1 MSTDAKPRVAKV
13 AIVSSLAPTL
23 VNFRGPLI
31 EEMVRRGHRVL
42 AFAPD
47 HDAQTRAALKRLGA
61 EPIDYDIGRNSLSPL
76 HDLRATLQLARLLRR
91 HRPDISFAYFIK
103 PVIYGTL
110 AARLAGIRHRFAMME
125 GMGFVF
131 TTGDNP
137 GMARRALRWA
147 TMWLFRL
154 SLSFADRLILLN
166 DDDYDVFVGRRLVA
180 PAKAAVLGG
189 IGVNLLEWSYA
200 EPVCNPITFAFVGR
214 LLRDKGVEEFAA
226 AARILRGKGYDAR
239 FVMLGGH
246 DSNPT
251 AIPLSTVEGWVAD
264 GLVEWAGHADV
275 RPALRHASVF
285 VLPSYREGVP
295 RSTQE
300 AMALGMPVVTTD
312 VPGCRDTV
320 EDGRNGFLVPAQ
332 DAAALALAMEYFLL
346 HPDRIGPMGR
356 ESRRIAEQ
364 DFDVHN
370 QNRKLL
376 ELIGL

>member
-1 MSTDAKPRVAKV
+1 MNTDPKPRAVKV
-13 AIVSSLAPTL
+13 AIVSSLASTL

-47 HDAQTRAALKRLGA
+47 HDAETRASLERLGA
-61 EPIDYDIGRNSLSPL
+61 EPVEYNIGRNSLNPL
-76 HDLRATLQLARLLRR
+76 QDLRAMLQLAWLLRR

-131 TTGDNP
+131 TTGENP
-137 GMARRALRWA
+137 GPARQLLQWA

-154 SLSFADRLILLN
+154 SLFFADRLILLN
-166 DDDYDVFVGRRLVA
+166 DDDYHIFVGRRLVA

-189 IGVNLLEWSYA
+189 IGVDLADWPCG
-200 EPVCNPITFAFVGR
+200 EPACAPVTFAFVGR

-251 AIPLSTVEGWVAD
+251 AIRLSTIEGWVAE
-264 GLVEWAGHADV
+264 GIVEWPGHVDV
-275 RPALRHASVF
+275 RSALQRASVF

-300 AMALGMPVVTTD
+300 AMALGLPVVTTD
-312 VPGCRDTV
+312 VPGCRETV
-320 EDGRNGFLVPAQ
+320 VDGVNGLLVPAQ
-332 DAAALALAMEYFLL
+332 DATALAAAMEYFLL

-364 DFDVHN
+364 HFDVHS

-376 ELIGL
+376 KLIGL